1 MNPPLRKVKNR
12 RRPQKREYPIG
23 LGGYAPERDLIPD
36 SAPDTLS
43 NAEVPGPPPMR
54 APAGYNPATPAAL
67 RSLVRSQNSIGARG
81 SGRGLSVAKL
91 LLPDPIEPATCKD
104 DCDDEIGDI
113 PWDGETGNI
122 NSPNSLAGA
131 DPSKPVE
138 LRPAG
143 HYQLHLAHIEPVD
156 QTAPSNVTTAPMEQ
170 QSNDP
175 VNFVR
180 STTDQTESQFLSS
193 HEPWAD
199 QESGPDPWD
208 QPADLD
214 LEWDQQVSG
223 STQGDSQA
231 LGIPTEHVADGTSAH
246 DGRQYNDLESEQNSQ
261 NPHYSH
267 FGNANDNYQL
277 DWIHQDPPGQQPEED
292 FWNQEP
298 HNYLNAYTD
307 DPAFNQNAYLEQEY
321 DDGLTENG
329 QTDSSGLS
337 NRYRQESTLHEQGAS
352 NFENRERYNQK
363 IFSSENIGQE
373 NRQKHPSADET
384 GHEQRYQEQVDGKFD
399 HMLDNFERF
408 DVHAQPDNEDYEQTP
423 QGYEQEVQPHQ
434 FNSYSQHQSQGESYE
449 QQSFWNN
456 EQTQDASVHA
466 QGTASR
472 KYSLE
477 TDLFENRQSSPYINY
492 ENGEE
497 HHEYTDDIVQDEE
510 HGQNEPHEQDR
521 QYEQYENYAKNEHY
535 EQHEQQVQYEQ
546 HEEAVQTYHEQYD
559 QHDQHDQHEHYEQHE
574 QHEQNEQHEQHE
586 HYEQHAKYAYDHQ
599 EGNQY
604 NYERHN
610 KHGQH
615 EQNYLPHT
623 EYHEQSDTVIYY
635 PLGKEYITK
644 NLPFQE
650 ESHEGNF
657 NVAQDEES
665 KEAFADKFA
674 NLQLLD
680 LDDDFLLDDDL
691 LDDEILDDDTEPEVP
706 AVPEVQRA
714 PAKLYIPTQPVA
726 SVSSYALLV
735 HSTNHGLTHAPH
747 AYMPQQTYG
756 NAPAKFEVNAEL
768 KKLEEKKKKNDAY
781 DVPAGL
787 VKPVRPVQRMKSAA
801 QIGNDSAPPFFPPAS
816 TQFSVPSNKPKA
828 EFFGD
833 LVEPKTAP
841 AKRPA
846 PLLVL
851 EPAKPAE
858 VPAAVSKAPV
868 KSPQNPYAQ
877 LATKQGQ
884 KSGAKP
890 KKYQPAQAPSIPMQQ
905 PKKLHAPPN
914 MHGFSGPRT
923 QYNAQLQQPPFAP
936 APQAPLNAAVAPHV
950 PNVAPSKGSQGM
962 PGPSIKVDTGTTP
975 NTQPGN
981 QLSALGS
988 PCTASALP
996 SGISGNMGPSNPYAP
1011 SVGLAGPAGSTVVSP
1026 VLQQND
1032 RFQPHTRAQGPQKVH
1047 PNQFPFPS
1055 IQNSGMQHSKGSR
1068 SIDGKPSRDAYIPNI
1083 GPYGPT
1089 SAVSHSRKSS
1099 VMTTAKDSNPYAPP
1113 QAHNMGNAPQVN
1125 DMNASLN
1132 VPVLGHR
1139 ASNSF
1144 DRGHSFQKQAKV
1156 FKVDPNTIF
1165 HKQIPLFS
1173 WGTSNKVV
1181 TVIPSVSHLQV
1192 YSTSVRISKFSDL
1205 ELKFNC
1211 YNDFPGPLTKSKT
1224 KKKDVEQWL
1233 QKHTE
1238 ELRANGASQDEQT
1251 LAQILLTLL
1260 RHDGAF
1266 FTAPLQR
1273 DLAAVLAPHIDFTP
1287 DNEGIINSVPSIAPN
1302 AHKLDSAGSNVVWN
1316 YIQSGNTSSALQFAL
1331 SKEDYPLA
1339 IVLAQSLGQNVL
1351 MNVCSDLARKRYP
1364 VQTTHGL
1371 KAQHMMPIFLRL
1383 FVGNVKG
1390 VIEDFVNISS
1400 EGDFAI
1406 KFYKEIIAAV
1416 IVNGPNQ
1423 EFLVEFGK
1431 FLCDKGMQCASEVCF
1446 IIAGILPSRTLLTNG
1461 AVFTGAGTFTLSL
1474 VYTEVYEYIM
1484 SCSPNTPPPV
1494 QANGFPHILPLKI
1507 KRAQELAD
1515 LGHFT
1520 AARRYCDHIG
1530 AVLRALGKTVFI
1542 SPQASADFQRLVIRL
1557 SDCSSSDSSWIG
1569 STFSKVNLDSM
1580 WGTLDKLIGGE
1591 SSSSKPEKG
1600 VFSNFSPSLSRNTSQ
1615 LDVSQIPTSA
1625 QRQDN
1630 HLLSYV
1636 GSSAANFG
1644 IPSPQHRIGQ
1654 HLRYASSV
1662 PPGSQLHPN
1671 VQLGPEPHHDM
1682 GRPVVSSP
1690 SVRPPLGNIGRPALG
1705 HDVTNNYADPM
1716 SVTPNPNV
1724 QSEMPRHSL
1733 NATQNSIFLPR
1744 TAKSPRTPS
1753 VDNQVPEGLER
1764 SGLDARQL
1772 SQGLK
1777 RDSVASLSSTGF
1789 SAQARAPRNP
1799 VTTHSGVSSLQSE
1812 SHGQA
1817 VSSRS
1822 SNIDEVLLDTVKLK
1836 TESADATVT
1845 KMEPAT
1851 ANEPN
1856 VPGEMPPQKA
1866 KPSLE
1871 KPEAKAEMNA
1881 ADEQKLVTLPP
1892 VPDGKAAALKAH
1904 IKPQKSNSDYPD
1916 LLPARRKPLRATRGS
1931 ARANPYAPIA
1941 LASSEELLANP
1952 EEKKPQK
1959 TGQNTSL
1966 GNLPGEAPAPEG
1978 QAIEQASPKAQNSQ
1992 DASRTAAAQK
2002 HDKNE
2007 PEATKETEA
2016 TNEEPQKAPEA
2027 PEAPEAPKSFDVS
2040 GAPETSKGPE
2050 APQTSKPGAQG
2061 KPLTPLARRPQTN
2074 PYGPP
2079 DASVPVSLNPYAPR
2093 RAARSYAPVTSTGG
2107 STSTPLSEEQRAKLA
2122 AANLDVSFDSG
2133 AEYTEENENVAP
2145 NDPLILN
2152 TSENAPLGSNYLNPY
2167 SMDKPLRA
2175 NTALD
2180 GFPIPNTPDYTSRAN
2195 SVVGQAGLYSSK
2207 LSQNANYNQEYD
2219 VKDDV
2224 VPGYESLDEDEEE
2237 ELPQSAKEKK
2247 PEEVPKRN
2255 LKSKKSIFKM
2265 FSGAE
2270 KQDDKPK
2277 PTKANL
2283 GNESTFVYNEELR
2296 RWIDTSR
2303 PLEEQLKE
2311 DAPPP
2316 PPMKK
2321 TQTSKPAATGPRLAP
2336 SNVSGGPARPDGPR
2350 SIVPAVSGGPITLED
2365 LIQAKAPRRKARRN
2379 YVNELSK
2386 S

>member
-1 MNPPLRKVKNR
+1 
-12 RRPQKREYPIG
+12 
-23 LGGYAPERDLIPD
+23 
-36 SAPDTLS
+36 
-43 NAEVPGPPPMR
+43 MR
-54 APAGYNPATPAAL
+54 APAGYNPATPATR
-67 RSLVRSQNSIGARG
+67 RSLVMSQNSIGVRG

-104 DCDDEIGDI
+104 ACDDEIGDI
-113 PWDGETGNI
+113 PWDEETGNI
-122 NSPNSLAGA
+122 NSPKSLAGS

-143 HYQLHLAHIEPVD
+143 HYQLHLGHIEPVD

-170 QSNDP
+170 QRNDP
-175 VNFVR
+175 VNSFR
-180 STTDQTESQFLSS
+180 STSDQTESQFLSS
-193 HEPWAD
+193 HDPWAD

-231 LGIPTEHVADGTSAH
+231 PGIPTEHVADGTPAH
-246 DGRQYNDLESEQNSQ
+246 DGHQYNDLQTEQNS
-261 NPHYSH
+261 
-267 FGNANDNYQL
+267 
-277 DWIHQDPPGQQPEED
+277 
-292 FWNQEP
+292 
-298 HNYLNAYTD
+298 
-307 DPAFNQNAYLEQEY
+307 
-321 DDGLTENG
+321 
-329 QTDSSGLS
+329 
-337 NRYRQESTLHEQGAS
+337 AS

-363 IFSSENIGQE
+363 IFSSETIGQE

-408 DVHAQPDNEDYEQTP
+408 NVHAQPDNEDYEQTP

-434 FNSYSQHQSQGESYE
+434 FNSYSQHQSQGESHE

-456 EQTQDASVHA
+456 DQTQDASVHA
-466 QGTASR
+466 QDTASR

-477 TDLFENRQSSPYINY
+477 TDVPENRQSGLYINY

-497 HHEYTDDIVQDEE
+497 HHEYADDFVQDEE
-510 HGQNEPHEQDR
+510 HGQNEQHEPHEQDR

-599 EGNQY
+599 EENQY

-623 EYHEQSDTVIYY
+623 EYQEQSDTVIYN
-635 PLGKEYITK
+635 PLGKEYINK

-650 ESHEGNF
+650 ESHEGNS
-657 NVAQDEES
+657 NVAQEEES
-665 KEAFADKFA
+665 KEALADKFA

-706 AVPEVQRA
+706 AVPE
-714 PAKLYIPTQPVA
+714 
-726 SVSSYALLV
+726 
-735 HSTNHGLTHAPH
+735 
-747 AYMPQQTYG
+747 TYG
-756 NAPAKFEVNAEL
+756 NAPAKFEANAEL

-787 VKPVRPVQRMKSAA
+787 VKPVRPVQRMKLAA
-801 QIGNDSAPPFFPPAS
+801 QIGNESAPPSFPPAS

-833 LVEPKTAP
+833 LVGPKTAP

-846 PLLVL
+846 PVLGLQDPQDPLSYLRYCNRMTGFNHTLV
-851 EPAKPAE
+851 PRDHK
-858 VPAAVSKAPV
+858 
-868 KSPQNPYAQ
+868 
-877 LATKQGQ
+877 
-884 KSGAKP
+884 
-890 KKYQPAQAPSIPMQQ
+890 
-905 PKKLHAPPN
+905 N
-914 MHGFSGPRT
+914 M
-923 QYNAQLQQPPFAP
+923 
-936 APQAPLNAAVAPHV
+936 
-950 PNVAPSKGSQGM
+950 
-962 PGPSIKVDTGTTP
+962 
-975 NTQPGN
+975 
-981 QLSALGS
+981 
-988 PCTASALP
+988 
-996 SGISGNMGPSNPYAP
+996 
-1011 SVGLAGPAGSTVVSP
+1011 
-1026 VLQQND
+1026 
-1032 RFQPHTRAQGPQKVH
+1032 
-1047 PNQFPFPS
+1047 
-1055 IQNSGMQHSKGSR
+1055 QNSGMQHSKGSR

-1083 GPYGPT
+1083 GPY
-1089 SAVSHSRKSS
+1089 
-1099 VMTTAKDSNPYAPP
+1099 
-1113 QAHNMGNAPQVN
+1113 AHNMGNAPQVN

-1144 DRGHSFQKQAKV
+1144 DRGHAFQKQAKV

-1181 TVIPSVSHLQV
+1181 TVIPSVSHLQQ
-1192 YSTSVRISKFSDL
+1192 YSTSVRISKVSDL
-1205 ELKFNC
+1205 ELKVNC
-1211 YNDFPGPLTKSKT
+1211 YCDFPGPLTKSKT

-1238 ELRANGASQDEQT
+1238 ELRANGTSQDEQT

-1287 DNEGIINSVPSIAPN
+1287 DNGGVINSVPSIAPN

-1339 IVLAQSLGQNVL
+1339 IVLAQSLRQNVL
-1351 MNVCSDLARKRYP
+1351 MKVCSDFARKWYP

-1406 KFYKEIIAAV
+1406 KFYKEIIAAA
-1416 IVNGPNQ
+1416 IVNGPTQ

-1446 IIAGILPSRTLLTNG
+1446 IIAGILPSRTPLTNG
-1461 AVFTGAGTFTLSL
+1461 AVFTAAGTFTLSL

-1530 AVLRALGKTVFI
+1530 AVLRALGKTVSI

-1591 SSSSKPEKG
+1591 PSSSKPEKG

-1644 IPSPQHRIGQ
+1644 IP
-1654 HLRYASSV
+1654 
-1662 PPGSQLHPN
+1662 
-1671 VQLGPEPHHDM
+1671 
-1682 GRPVVSSP
+1682 
-1690 SVRPPLGNIGRPALG
+1690 
-1705 HDVTNNYADPM
+1705 
-1716 SVTPNPNV
+1716 
-1724 QSEMPRHSL
+1724 
-1733 NATQNSIFLPR
+1733 
-1744 TAKSPRTPS
+1744 K
-1753 VDNQVPEGLER
+1753 
-1764 SGLDARQL
+1764 
-1772 SQGLK
+1772 
-1777 RDSVASLSSTGF
+1777 
-1789 SAQARAPRNP
+1789 
-1799 VTTHSGVSSLQSE
+1799 
-1812 SHGQA
+1812 
-1817 VSSRS
+1817 
-1822 SNIDEVLLDTVKLK
+1822 
-1836 TESADATVT
+1836 
-1845 KMEPAT
+1845 
-1851 ANEPN
+1851 
-1856 VPGEMPPQKA
+1856 
-1866 KPSLE
+1866 
-1871 KPEAKAEMNA
+1871 AKAEMNA
-1881 ADEQKLVTLPP
+1881 ADEQKLVTLPS
-1892 VPDGKAAALKAH
+1892 VPDGKVAAPKAP
-1904 IKPQKSNSDYPD
+1904 IKPQKNHKK
-1916 LLPARRKPLRATRGS
+1916 LQKLPKLQKLQKFPNLS
-1931 ARANPYAPIA
+1931 MFPA
-1941 LASSEELLANP
+1941 LQ
-1952 EEKKPQK
+1952 KPQ
-1959 TGQNTSL
+1959 
-1966 GNLPGEAPAPEG
+1966 
-1978 QAIEQASPKAQNSQ
+1978 
-1992 DASRTAAAQK
+1992 R
-2002 HDKNE
+2002 
-2007 PEATKETEA
+2007 
-2016 TNEEPQKAPEA
+2016 
-2027 PEAPEAPKSFDVS
+2027 APKLH
-2040 GAPETSKGPE
+2040 K
-2050 APQTSKPGAQG
+2050 
-2061 KPLTPLARRPQTN
+2061 RRN
-2074 PYGPP
+2074 P
-2079 DASVPVSLNPYAPR
+2079 
-2093 RAARSYAPVTSTGG
+2093 
-2107 STSTPLSEEQRAKLA
+2107 LA
-2122 AANLDVSFDSG
+2122 AANLDVSFDNG
-2133 AEYTEENENVAP
+2133 AEYTEESENVAP

-2255 LKSKKSIFKM
+2255 LKNKKSIFKM

-2321 TQTSKPAATGPRLAP
+2321 TQTPKPAATGPRLAP
-2336 SNVSGGPARPDGPR
+2336 SNVSGGPDGPR
-2350 SIVPAVSGGPITLED
+2350 PIVPAVSGGPITLED